1 MQVGEHFF
9 TLCEFCL
16 VCQAFIGLSF
26 GYDAEVSQ
34 KIVELSQA
42 RKPPPWQISRF

>member
-1 MQVGEHFF
+1 MQLGEHFF

-26 GYDAEVSQ
+26 GCDAKVSQ
-34 KIVELSQA
+34 KIVEGAQTREA
-42 RKPPPWQISRF
+42 PWWQINRF